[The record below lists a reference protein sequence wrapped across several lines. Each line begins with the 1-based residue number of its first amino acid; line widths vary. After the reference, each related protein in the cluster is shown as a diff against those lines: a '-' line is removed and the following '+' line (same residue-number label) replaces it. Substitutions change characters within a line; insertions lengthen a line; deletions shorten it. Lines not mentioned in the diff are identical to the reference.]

1 MVEAVPDPEI
11 RVDRL
16 ALGPESDRL
25 PFARTHLVPPMV
37 LEGYRAWSAPYF
49 ERMARRSSGTSP
61 VRLSWTALSLSA
73 AAGVLAALARFTTP
87 MVFLGVA
94 VLIFAGGVFDVLDGE
109 VARRTGRAGPKG
121 DLLDHVLDRYADLFV
136 LIGIAVSGY
145 AYPPLALLALVS
157 LLMTSYMGTQAQAVG
172 LGRDLPGPARP
183 GRPPR
188 VAFVRH
194 LPDRR
199 PRPPVAL
206 GAGHPVR
213 PALGLRGEVHRARC
227 GHGLVRHRRSVD
239 GVPAGAFVV
248 PLPASP
254 PFVGSVA
261 SDRLAHSTFLR

>member
-1 MVEAVPDPEI
+1 
-11 RVDRL
+11 
-16 ALGPESDRL
+16 
-25 PFARTHLVPPMV
+25 MV

-49 ERMARRSSGTSP
+49 EQMARPFLGTSP

-109 VARRTGRAGPKG
+109 VARRTGQAGPKG

-172 LGRDLPGPARP
+172 LGRTYRGLLARADRLVLLSFATFLIGDLALPWPWAPGTP
-183 GRPPR
+183 
-188 VAFVRH
+188 FVR
-194 LPDRR
+194 LSAYGVRFTVLDVAMAWFVIAGQWTAFRR
-199 PRPPVAL
+199 AL
-206 GAGHPVR
+206 SWY
-213 PALGLRGEVHRARC
+213 
-227 GHGLVRHRRSVD
+227 RS
-239 GVPAGAFVV
+239 
-248 PLPASP
+248 LPAP
-254 PFVGSVA
+254 PS
-261 SDRLAHSTFLR
+261 